1 MSMQGRD
8 WKCLD
13 EVEMVDCAMEVKRLH
28 NLYLDA
34 DFEDDVTLALYYKS
48 KMQHFQKLVDDG
60 VEFQPNF

>member
-1 MSMQGRD
+1 
-8 WKCLD
+8 
-13 EVEMVDCAMEVKRLH
+13 MVDCAMEVKKLY

-34 DFEDDVTLALYYKS
+34 DFEDDTKLALYYKS

>member
-1 MSMQGRD
+1 MSLQGRD

-60 VEFQPNF
+60 VAFQPNF